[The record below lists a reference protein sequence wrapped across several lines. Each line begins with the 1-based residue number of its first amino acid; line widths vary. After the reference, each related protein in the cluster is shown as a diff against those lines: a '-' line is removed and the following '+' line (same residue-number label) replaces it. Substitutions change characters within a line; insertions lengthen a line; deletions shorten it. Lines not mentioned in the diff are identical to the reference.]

1 MRSIVEPSLRPGVR
15 APLACNIAAMRDIA
29 NGFRPEEL
37 SKNAFRLYEK
47 FRPAIP
53 EGVTGWRCCILDH
66 TLHKRFSRRVALFLS
81 AYHFLGTTRLLQYHR
96 STLAAFSVTS
106 WGFDFWFPFWF

>member
-1 MRSIVEPSLRPGVR
+1 M
-15 APLACNIAAMRDIA
+15 CDIA

-53 EGVTGWRCCILDH
+53 EGVTGWGAKGSLD
-66 TLHKRFSRRVALFLS
+66 LDRI
-81 AYHFLGTTRLLQYHR
+81 R
-96 STLAAFSVTS
+96 SLASEK
-106 WGFDFWFPFWF
+106 

>member
-1 MRSIVEPSLRPGVR
+1 MRSIVGPSLRPGVR

-53 EGVTGWRCCILDH
+53 EGVTGWGAKGSLD
-66 TLHKRFSRRVALFLS
+66 LDRI
-81 AYHFLGTTRLLQYHR
+81 R
-96 STLAAFSVTS
+96 SLASEK
-106 WGFDFWFPFWF
+106 